1 VSTLYESVE
10 SGKYYFNIPVAMEA
24 FLLVAYEN
32 NYRKYKVII
41 EDNKAGEEATRC
53 MLGSLGSLLDEL
65 GMGPWNGLAL
75 VILLLL
81 LISYSASCLFV
92 SLLTDIALLVSQRS
106 QAQSTTT
113 SLLSIHKPI
122 VVRKNLL
129 DGVLM
134 V

>member
-1 VSTLYESVE
+1 MWNKDNYYRELVSTLYESEE
-10 SGKYYFNIPVAMEA
+10 SGKHYFNIPVAMEA

-32 NYRKYKVII
+32 NYRKYKAIV
-41 EDNKAGEEATRC
+41 EDKKSGEDVTRG
-53 MLGSLGSLLDEL
+53 MLGSPSLEC
-65 GMGPWNGLAL
+65 GLAAAAAYCL
-75 VILLLL
+75 CL
-81 LISYSASCLFV
+81 AHSCL
-92 SLLTDIALLVSQRS
+92 SLSTW

-122 VVRKNLL
+122 VVRKNSL